1 MIDREKKD
9 GREMRLSRAAEAK
22 TEREKRR
29 ITEITGI
36 PIACHEA
43 SQRHDQTRLR
53 KKSSFKMGGIK
64 TWIYRV
70 QRGEKKN
77 YSPRDENRHRFVV
90 ITDARRREQ
99 HVQQGFARIPLP
111 SPPPPPPPPRG
122 RREASRAL
130 NAHEVNRRP

>member
-22 TEREKRR
+22 TEREKRRMR

-53 KKSSFKMGGIK
+53 KKSSLKSQDGRNKNVDISCA
-64 TWIYRV
+64 TR
-70 QRGEKKN
+70 REKKLQ
-77 YSPRDENRHRFVV
+77 P
-90 ITDARRREQ
+90 
-99 HVQQGFARIPLP
+99 
-111 SPPPPPPPPRG
+111 
-122 RREASRAL
+122 
-130 NAHEVNRRP
+130 